1 MNSNSQVAGIGGAAL
16 TTQGSPN
23 MSAHMLSPDL
33 TTNFGGM
40 DGTNNPLKAYS
51 NLPLDHVISS

>member
-40 DGTNNPLKAYS
+40 EGPDDT
-51 NLPLDHVISS
+51 